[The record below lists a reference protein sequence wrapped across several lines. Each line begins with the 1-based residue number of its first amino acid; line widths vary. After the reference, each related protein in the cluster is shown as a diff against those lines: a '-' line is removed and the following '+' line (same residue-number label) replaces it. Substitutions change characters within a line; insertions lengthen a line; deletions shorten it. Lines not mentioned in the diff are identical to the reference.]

1 VAISHEDT
9 GNPYTGLNAKRLCI
23 NRQNQMEEE
32 TIDVAVDTNTEVDE
46 ATNSNTGEEDTG
58 SVEDTEAVK
67 AKLADALQAKAELT
81 ARAKKAEEELKTLK
95 AQPQPKQTNDPQLTD
110 ELKLI
115 ARGLSDEAI
124 EQAKVIAKGK
134 GISLTEAVKDPTF
147 LIIQK
152 DLDERERKEKAK
164 LGASKGSG
172 ESETEVKGFQSGS
185 TREEH
190 MEAWKKARG
199 KK

>member
-1 VAISHEDT
+1 MTDEVNDVAEDT
-9 GNPYTGLNAKRLCI
+9 SS
-23 NRQNQMEEE
+23 
-32 TIDVAVDTNTEVDE
+32 EVDE
-46 ATNSNTGEEDTG
+46 ATNSNEET
-58 SVEDTEAVK
+58 VEQEDTEAIK
-67 AKLADALQAKAELT
+67 ASLANALKAKAELT

-95 AQPQPKQTNDPQLTD
+95 AKPQESKTNDPQLSE

-115 ARGLSDEAI
+115 ARGLTDEAI

-134 GISLTEAVKDPTF
+134 GIPLTEAIKDPLF
-147 LIIQK
+147 AIYQK
-152 DLDERERKEKAK
+152 DAEDKAKKEKAK

-172 ESETEVKGFQSGS
+172 ESEEESEVKPGM

-190 MEAWKKARG
+190 EKVFQKAMG